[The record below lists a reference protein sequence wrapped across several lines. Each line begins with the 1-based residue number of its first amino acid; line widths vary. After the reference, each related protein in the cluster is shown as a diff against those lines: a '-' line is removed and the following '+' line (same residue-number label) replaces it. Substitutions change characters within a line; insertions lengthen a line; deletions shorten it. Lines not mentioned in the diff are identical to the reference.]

1 MGACSPSIR
10 KDEMY
15 IEFRAFVDSASC
27 LDSPDS
33 TVSVDPYL
41 GKVGYKC
48 KNGETTRCAWHQAL
62 AYKRSVAFC
71 LDKASNFFGILLA
84 LGRHC
89 FSGKL

>member
-41 GKVGYKC
+41 GKSDINAKMAKRQGVLG
-48 KNGETTRCAWHQAL
+48 TRRL
-62 AYKRSVAFC
+62 RTSEV
-71 LDKASNFFGILLA
+71 
-84 LGRHC
+84 
-89 FSGKL
+89 